1 MLKSLEIKGFI
12 GGNRENEI
20 RNRNI
25 LIFFMLFF
33 IIDYMCLSS
42 TFYSVLQ
49 VLHPYT
55 TLHKLIYIYW
65 LLVLKW
71 YADGT
76 QII

>member
-1 MLKSLEIKGFI
+1 MRYRNDRMKR
-12 GGNRENEI
+12 RENVET
-20 RNRNI
+20 RYCNI

>member
-1 MLKSLEIKGFI
+1 
-12 GGNRENEI
+12 
-20 RNRNI
+20 
-25 LIFFMLFF
+25 MLFF

-76 QII
+76 QIIYGKVLYSDEKLSGS